1 MDMTE
6 DNDLLLRQFFSEAS
20 QQEIADDG
28 FSERVMERLTL
39 LESEALHRQEQM
51 ARREAWA
58 RRVERL
64 WTIFCIVVFAM
75 LFVVFHGWE
84 LLVTQLEI
92 WVRTLMA
99 ESFTINVMMLATV
112 MFGLLFV
119 GVGEV
124 YVREKG

>member
-28 FSERVMERLTL
+28 FSERVMERLTQ
-39 LESEALHRQEQM
+39 LESEALHRQKLM
-51 ARREAWA
+51 ARRECWA

-64 WTIFCIVVFAM
+64 WTIFCIVVFAV